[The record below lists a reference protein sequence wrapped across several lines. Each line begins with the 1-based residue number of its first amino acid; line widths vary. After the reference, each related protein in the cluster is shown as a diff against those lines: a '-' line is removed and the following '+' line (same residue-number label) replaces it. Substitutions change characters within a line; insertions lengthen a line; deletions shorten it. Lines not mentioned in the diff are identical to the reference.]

1 MRYARN
7 RILLIVHYSQLP
19 KPIQFIERS
28 NSTSK
33 IVNATGPDHISTVSS
48 RYDVELNNKF
58 FGGMQMKKFIDYAK
72 VCIHPDHPTFKFNT
86 PYYIFSLQIKENENS
101 EYHSI

>member
-7 RILLIVHYSQLP
+7 RILLIVHYNQLP
-19 KPIQFIERS
+19 KPIQFIEPF

-33 IVNATGPDHISTVSS
+33 IAHATGLHHISMVSS
-48 RYDVELNNKF
+48 RYDVELNNKI

-86 PYYIFSLQIKENENS
+86 PYYIFSLYIIKRKN
-101 EYHSI
+101 